1 MLTKPFLFSGDEI
14 ERVVHW
20 QSGSDVRKL
29 AGLPVRLRFIM
40 RDADLYSLRFR

>member
-29 AGLPVRLRFIM
+29 AGLPVRLRFII